1 MVSRTGV
8 AELDFALL
16 SEATYRLAKQPSRL
30 GARVSS
36 ALRVIEEAIERY
48 GPSHLALSFNGGKD
62 CTALMHM
69 VRAALH
75 KLECDNGAHDS
86 PLVTLCVLYKRQF
99 LEVDDFVEHS
109 VARYNLELARKEG
122 PMKQGLQSFKDNYPH
137 IQAIFVGTRRDDP
150 YSSSLGFFSP
160 TDSDW
165 PRFMRVN
172 PILDW
177 SFDDIWEY
185 IHTAG
190 VHYCCLYEQGYTSLG
205 DVDSTVRNPAL
216 LKDGEYQPAWSLAN
230 GRLERSGRSS
240 ASTTDSSPTSV
251 LPVPAR
257 KASSN
262 GG

>member
-1 MVSRTGV
+1 MVSRTG
-8 AELDFALL
+8 AAQLEFALI
-16 SEATYRLAKQPSRL
+16 SEATYQLAKQPSRL
-30 GARVSS
+30 GAKVSS
-36 ALRVIEEAIERY
+36 ALRVIEDAIERY

-75 KLECDNGAHDS
+75 RFESNNTTHDS
-86 PLVTLCVLYKRQF
+86 SLVTLCVLYKRQF
-99 LEVDDFVEHS
+99 HEIDDFVERS
-109 VARYNLELARKEG
+109 VTRYSLELVRKEG
-122 PMKQGLQSFKDNYPH
+122 PMRQGLQSFKDNYPH
-137 IQAIFVGTRRDDP
+137 IHAIFVGTRRDDP

-160 TDSDW
+160 TDNDW

-185 IHTAG
+185 IHTAD

-216 LKDGEYQPAWSLAN
+216 LKDGEYQPAWSLTN

-240 ASTTDSSPTSV
+240 VSTTGSSPASV
-251 LPVPAR
+251 QPVPDR
-257 KASSN
+257 KTNSN
-262 GG
+262 DG

>member
-8 AELDFALL
+8 GELDFASL
-16 SEATYRLAKQPSRL
+16 SEATYQLANQSSRL
-30 GARVSS
+30 GAKVSS
-36 ALRVIEEAIERY
+36 ALRIIEQAIEQY

-75 KLECDNGAHDS
+75 KFECNNGIHDS

-99 LEVDDFVEHS
+99 LEIDDFVRHS
-109 VARYNLELARKEG
+109 VDQYNLELVKKEG
-122 PMKQGLQSFKDNYPH
+122 SMKQGLQSFKDDYPD

-150 YSSSLGFFSP
+150 YSSTLGFFSP
-160 TDSDW
+160 TDNDW

-172 PILDW
+172 PIIDW

-216 LKDGEYQPAWSLAN
+216 LRDGEYQPAWLLTNCCLERN
-230 GRLERSGRSS
+230 GRLST
-240 ASTTDSSPTSV
+240 STTNSSSRANAV
-251 LPVPAR
+251 CSGQKDLF
-257 KASSN
+257 K
-262 GG
+262 